1 MLRTAFFSTAA
12 AASLAAA
19 ACPVVA
25 GDQLSGDKAP
35 VEKTA
40 TVDPIAGKKLPADCV
55 RVPEDAATIQTAIDL
70 AKDGGTVLVAPG
82 VYHESL
88 TLSGKSVH
96 LASWFLVTQDPRDVL
111 RTVLDGSLP
120 DPDIEDDITPMVDQ
134 VILIGPMAG
143 PQTTVLGLTI
153 RDGDDGIACH
163 AQARILHN
171 RFVNNV
177 DGIDF
182 ENGGGLCQFNEFVAN
197 DDDGVDYDDASH
209 GVVANNVMRDNDDD
223 GMEIRLHPHKGERL
237 VIVVRDNV
245 ISGNGEN
252 GIQVIDYP
260 ELSDR
265 AITIERNIIA
275 NNAMAGIGCMADA
288 NTREDYQGASIP
300 EPITIL
306 NNTIVG
312 NQYGITGGASATVA
326 NNIVAGN
333 QHAGLK
339 NIAGKS
345 ELSRN
350 LLWANGEAAIGCN
363 LSEGSIIEAD
373 PELDAEYRPAATSA
387 CIDAGTVRIELTEAE
402 PIGPAR
408 FIGRAPDLGAIELK

>member
-1 MLRTAFFSTAA
+1 MLRTAFLSTVAA
-12 AASLAAA
+12 ALLAAA

-25 GDQLSGDKAP
+25 LDQVAAEKAI
-35 VEKTA
+35 
-40 TVDPIAGKKLPADCV
+40 DPLAGKKLPADCV
-55 RVPEDAATIQTAIDL
+55 RVPEDAATIQAAIDR

-82 VYHESL
+82 VYHESV
-88 TLSGKSVH
+88 TLAGKSVH

-120 DPDIEDDITPMVDQ
+120 DPDIEDDITPMAER
-134 VILIGPMAG
+134 VILIDESAG
-143 PQTTVLGLTI
+143 PQTTVLGFTI
-153 RDGDDGIACH
+153 RDGDDGIDCK

-171 RFVNNV
+171 RIVNNV

-182 ENGGGLCQFNEFVAN
+182 ENGGGLCQYNEFVAN
-197 DDDGVDYDDASH
+197 DDDGVDYDDSSH

-223 GMEIRLHPHKGERL
+223 GMEIRLHPYTGKRL
-237 VIVVRDNV
+237 AIVVRDNV
-245 ISGNGEN
+245 MTGNGEN

-288 NTREDYQGASIP
+288 NTRENYEGAPIP

-326 NNIVAGN
+326 NNIVVGN

-363 LSEGSIIEAD
+363 LGEGSIIEVD
-373 PELDAEYRPAATSA
+373 PELDAEYRPATSA
-387 CIDAGTVRIELTEAE
+387 CIDAGAVRIELSEAA

>member
-1 MLRTAFFSTAA
+1 MLRTAYFSTVAA
-12 AASLAAA
+12 ALLAAA

-25 GDQLSGDKAP
+25 ADQAAAASAI
-35 VEKTA
+35 
-40 TVDPIAGKKLPADCV
+40 DPLAGKKLPADCV
-55 RVPEDAATIQTAIDL
+55 RVPEDAATIQAAIDR

-82 VYHESL
+82 VYHESV
-88 TLSGKSVH
+88 TLAGKSIH

-111 RTVLDGSLP
+111 RTVLDGSLS
-120 DPDIEDDITPMVDQ
+120 DPDIEDDITPMAQ
-134 VILIGPMAG
+134 WVILIDESAG
-143 PQTTVLGLTI
+143 PQTTVLGFTI
-153 RDGDDGIACH
+153 RDGEDGIDCK

-171 RFVNNV
+171 RIVNNV

-197 DDDGVDYDDASH
+197 DDDGVDYDDSSR

-223 GMEIRLHPHKGERL
+223 GMEIRLHPYTGERL
-237 VIVVRDNV
+237 AILVRDNV
-245 ISGNGEN
+245 MTGNGEN
-252 GIQVIDYP
+252 GIQLIDYP

-265 AITIERNIIA
+265 AITIERNVIA

-288 NTREDYQGASIP
+288 NTRENYEGAPIP
-300 EPITIL
+300 EPISIL

-326 NNIVAGN
+326 NNIVVGN

-350 LLWANGEAAIGCN
+350 LLWANGEAAVGCN
-363 LSEGSIIEAD
+363 LAEGSIIEAD

-387 CIDAGTVRIELTEAE
+387 CIDAGAAQIELTESE

-408 FIGRAPDLGAIELK
+408 FTGRAPDLGAIELK